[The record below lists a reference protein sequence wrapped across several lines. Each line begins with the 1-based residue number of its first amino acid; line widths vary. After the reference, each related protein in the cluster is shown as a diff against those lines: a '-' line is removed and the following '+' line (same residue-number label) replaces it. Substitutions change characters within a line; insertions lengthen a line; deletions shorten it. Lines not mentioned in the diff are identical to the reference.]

1 MKKHDDDEEAREE
14 EEERGRLLCEV
25 FAWET
30 KRTNGQMI
38 IVFHLGF
45 LLE

>member
-1 MKKHDDDEEAREE
+1 MMMMMKKLQ
-14 EEERGRLLCEV
+14 EEERGK
-25 FAWET
+25 AWET